1 MQGFGLG
8 LGLSQRGRGGRYS
21 PSILFANGE
30 QGGWYD
36 PSDLTTLFQDAAGTT
51 PVTADGQPVGLALD
65 KSKWGGKTL
74 AQVIAGQPELIS
86 NGELTANT
94 NGWTAVNS
102 PIVTTG
108 VNGATIQNN
117 GSTYGFMY
125 QGITT
130 VVGRRYQISVDIDF
144 TGPGFARVDWAGGV
158 PAGVGGNPIN
168 VNADGHYSG
177 GFTATTTTTYICVGN
192 RNDNNAVNAF
202 KNVSVK
208 EIPGNHATQATVAKR
223 RAYKTDGT
231 LSWLLDDGS
240 DDALPVTFPN
250 LGANCTVAYASA
262 SGVTILTGQTISG
275 AYNLPVTGGNLYGCV
290 IIDRALTP
298 TETQKLTAYLKK
310 KAGL

>member
-1 MQGFGLG
+1 MTLALGLG

-30 QGGWYD
+30 QGGEYD

-51 PVTADGQPVGLALD
+51 PVTKNNDTVGLGLD

-74 AQVIAGQPELIS
+74 AQVLAGQPNMLPPGAWLMS
-86 NGELTANT
+86 SAG
-94 NGWTAVNS
+94 TAVATES
-102 PIVTTG
+102 PPGTLNLTGDG
-108 VNGATIQNN
+108 VNSAIGDQSFTTVDGVRYWLQADLSMQIAGLFVGTTQGGLNLLAATAGTGARKTFSFIAAGAT
-117 GSTYGFMY
+117 TWVRFY
-125 QGITT
+125 
-130 VVGRRYQISVDIDF
+130 R
-144 TGPGFARVDWAGGV
+144 TGPGTSIISNIQCRA
-158 PAGVGGNPIN
+158 
-168 VNADGHYSG
+168 
-177 GFTATTTTTYICVGN
+177 
-192 RNDNNAVNAF
+192 
-202 KNVSVK
+202 
-208 EIPGNHATQATVAKR
+208 IPGNHATQATVAKQ